1 MMHSICAYSHA
12 LEHLSLAFPGFH
24 GPVSI
29 LFEIQIRVR
38 GALTGFHCG
47 SHSSL
52 ISLTETA
59 FCDAVADPIKIA
71 AGETFMVVKF
81 SRCE

>member
-1 MMHSICAYSHA
+1 MLFQGFAYRFERDLLSIFFFKIA
-12 LEHLSLAFPGFH
+12 
-24 GPVSI
+24 
-29 LFEIQIRVR
+29 QIRVR
-38 GALTGFHCG
+38 EALTGFHCG

-71 AGETFMVVKF
+71 AGEIFMVVKF